1 MKGKKS
7 TRMKNILSYK
17 LGTSFSGK
25 EIKDW
30 IRYNIE
36 NNTSRAKI
44 AYKMKG
50 YLETLE
56 DDVMYVL
63 YKDNY
68 SSCASYEDYFVK
80 RIS

>member
-1 MKGKKS
+1 
-7 TRMKNILSYK
+7 MKNILSYK

-36 NNTSRAKI
+36 NNTSHFKI
-44 AYKMKG
+44 AFKMRG
-50 YLETLE
+50 YLETL
-56 DDVMYVL
+56 DDDAVYVL

-68 SSCASYEDYFVK
+68 SSCASYDDYFAR